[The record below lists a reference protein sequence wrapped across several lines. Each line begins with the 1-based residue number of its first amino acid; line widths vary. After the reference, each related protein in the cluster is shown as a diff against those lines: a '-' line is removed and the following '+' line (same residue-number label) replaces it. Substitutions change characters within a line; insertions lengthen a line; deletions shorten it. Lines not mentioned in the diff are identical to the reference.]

1 MVSKDHAPEALFHI
15 QELSEVFG
23 HFLEKY
29 ESIVLF
35 LKIVE
40 HFLITASMK
49 SAMVAGLFGH
59 CDLSLIKVCLTHM
72 H

>member
-1 MVSKDHAPEALFHI
+1 
-15 QELSEVFG
+15 
-23 HFLEKY
+23 
-29 ESIVLF
+29 LF